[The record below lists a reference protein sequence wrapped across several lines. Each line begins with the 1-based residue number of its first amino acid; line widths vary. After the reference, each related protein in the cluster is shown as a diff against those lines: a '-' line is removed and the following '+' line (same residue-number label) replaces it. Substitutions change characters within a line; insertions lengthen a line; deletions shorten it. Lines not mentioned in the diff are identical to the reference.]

1 MYSSIIVRPGK
12 SHWSFVCKP
21 HVLSQCQ
28 LKTLLHIVLISRGKM
43 LPVHCIVELLDAPPG
58 KEGGDAK
65 KGEEEVE
72 EKRKEGYAIVPSTL
86 QLRDLVRVALSKLDY
101 PPERAKNATGVI
113 QVRNWKALPF
123 SSITD
128 NQQSSVGQLFGDLL
142 SHITLKI
149 SVLTSDAASA
159 NCQNQTPEDQSR
171 SSRVGGN
178 ASSSILSL
186 GNLGSSFF
194 LRRGLDL
201 PFGMMARRMK
211 GGEGKG
217 FGRTAHPVQELR
229 IKLLQ
234 VLEKRGPTLLV
245 SHGCPFSQV
254 TVSQILQGKYNK
266 PVSIEKIQAFY
277 QWYNIYNGLTDNTL
291 LPPEKVDSSSLPRIS
306 SKHWRRPR
314 TLFNP
319 RTELPR
325 LLRWYR
331 QNPRPTRAE
340 MEVYL
345 AELNGSDFRRNGTP
359 LQYSSIMI
367 WFKNAR
373 VKYRHLLRSSAIA
386 QMREDIGYTKSS
398 RDLVIDEDDKNSDDG
413 ESDMVVEEKEMEEQ
427 VVEEE
432 EEEDKKKTETLES
445 SSSKSPV
452 RSSAKSPSR
461 SPGKS
466 PARILHL
473 KEEPITEGENS
484 VGNENHAVSM
494 ATSLAK
500 PTILPSLLHMQA
512 RPHLQPVS
520 IVSNGLIVPS
530 RLSNGAHQAET
541 ALHVPDIRKIASGF
555 GISLTP
561 ELAAAAHAMP
571 IHGLAHPHF
580 LHALDAVHKDHPSIR
595 LEYQNSSPLSVPKP
609 NPVPLTTPSASQRR
623 TPTPQSF
630 KPEPVSPKSEKSPQT
645 NTSQSATSP
654 ATRVPRKRFTIDP
667 TFEVPK
673 LQSWFAI
680 DPRPDRLTIERY
692 VQELNSSEWRRHQ
705 PKYNNRVV
713 YVWFKNARAKY
724 SKMQMTPP
732 GGDPD
737 MERRHHELMRMHQ
750 EAQMS

>member
-1 MYSSIIVRPGK
+1 MGKAFIEIVIPILAVG
-12 SHWSFVCKP
+12 
-21 HVLSQCQ
+21 
-28 LKTLLHIVLISRGKM
+28 GKM
-43 LPVHCIVELLDAPPG
+43 LPVHCIVELLDTPPG
-58 KEGGDAK
+58 KDGGDAK
-65 KGEEEVE
+65 KREEV

-123 SSITD
+123 ASITD

-149 SVLTSDAASA
+149 SVLSSDASSA
-159 NCQNQTPEDQSR
+159 NCQNQTPEDQIR

-178 ASSSILSL
+178 ANGSFLSL
-186 GNLGSSFF
+186 GNLGNSFF

-217 FGRTAHPVQELR
+217 VGRTAHPVQELR

-254 TVSQILQGKYNK
+254 TVAQILQGKYNK

-291 LPPEKVDSSSLPRIS
+291 LPPDRVDSSALPRIS

-345 AELNGSDFRRNGTP
+345 AELNASDFRRNGTP

-373 VKYRHLLRSSAIA
+373 VKYRHLLRSTAIA
-386 QMREDIGYTKSS
+386 QMREDMVYAKNSK
-398 RDLVIDEDDKNSDDG
+398 DLVIDESMKDSSDEG

-427 VVEEE
+427 EEEGEEEQEEEQEEE
-432 EEEDKKKTETLES
+432 EKTELLEA

-461 SPGKS
+461 SPGRS
-466 PARILHL
+466 PARMLHL
-473 KEEPITEGENS
+473 KVEPITEGEDS
-484 VGNENHAVSM
+484 VGNENQVASV
-494 ATSLAK
+494 ATSVAK
-500 PTILPSLLHMQA
+500 PTILPSLLHMHA

-530 RLSNGAHQAET
+530 RLHNGSHQAET
-541 ALHVPDIRKIASGF
+541 ALHVPDLRKIASGF

-571 IHGLAHPHF
+571 IPGFTHHHF
-580 LHALDAVHKDHPSIR
+580 LQALDSVHHKESPSIR
-595 LEYQNSSPLSVPKP
+595 LDYHNSALSVPKP
-609 NPVPLTTPSASQRR
+609 TPSPLTTPSASQRR
-623 TPTPQSF
+623 TPTPQSY
-630 KPEPVSPKSEKSPQT
+630 KHQSESPKPEKSPQS
-645 NTSQSATSP
+645 NSSQTSTSP

-680 DPRPDRLTIERY
+680 DPRPDRQTIERY

-724 SKMQMTPP
+724 SKMQVSSSDR
-732 GGDPD
+732 DPD